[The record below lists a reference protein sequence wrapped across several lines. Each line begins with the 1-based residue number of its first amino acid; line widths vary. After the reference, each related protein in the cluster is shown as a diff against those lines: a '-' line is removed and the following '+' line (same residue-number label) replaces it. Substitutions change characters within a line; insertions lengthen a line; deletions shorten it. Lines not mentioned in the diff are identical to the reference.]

1 MNQRFTSLFLL
12 VMAIIPFPV
21 AGAESNRDFEN
32 RRIVTLPAGTII
44 NKDYFATGET
54 VKIDGTVNGDVYAAG
69 GKVIVNGNI
78 NGDLLVAGG
87 MVIISGKISENV
99 RVVSGELTVTG
110 EIGKNLTVGAGH
122 LKLAPSARI
131 HGTLVAGAG
140 EVNLEAPLDKA
151 VTVAAGLMT
160 LSSTVNGN
168 VEAAVA
174 RLNMTSSAIV
184 KGDLKYW
191 SDKEPVMEP
200 GSRVVGEII
209 AKKPIEIPLSAFPDL
224 AEGLSLF
231 AYISKIINFISTLVF
246 GLFLIHFFPK
256 FPESQMATLRKKPWI
271 SVGVGF
277 LVLLTVPAILVF
289 LFLTIF
295 GIPLALIVFM
305 IYLVTLYAARISVIL
320 WVGIVCFERF
330 GVTGREKQAF
340 TLALCVYFLLG
351 LIPMIGSLVT
361 ILVLTTGIGAA
372 LLTDRALYFSPR
384 RQEMT

>member
-1 MNQRFTSLFLL
+1 MKHRFTSLFLL
-12 VMAIIPFPV
+12 VMAIMPFSV
-21 AGAESNRDFEN
+21 AGTERNRDFEN

-69 GKVIVNGNI
+69 GKVIVDGSI

-87 MVIISGKISENV
+87 KVIISGKVSENV

-110 EIGKNLTVGAGH
+110 EIGKNLTVGAGN

-140 EVNLEAPLDKA
+140 EVALEAPLEKA

-168 VEAAVA
+168 VEAAVT

-200 GSRVVGEII
+200 GARVVGEII
-209 AKKPIEIPLSAFPDL
+209 AKQPIEIPLSAFPDL

-231 AYISKIINFISTLVF
+231 AYISKIVNFISTLVF
-246 GLFLIHFFPK
+246 GLFLIHFFPNY
-256 FPESQMATLRKKPWI
+256 PESQLATLRKKPWI
-271 SVGVGF
+271 SVGIGF
-277 LVLLTVPAILVF
+277 LVLVTVPAILVL
-289 LFLTIF
+289 LFLTIL
-295 GIPLALIVFM
+295 GIPLAFIVFM
-305 IYLVTLYAARISVIL
+305 IYLVTYAARISVIL
-320 WVGIVCFERF
+320 WAGVVCLERF
-330 GVTGREKQAF
+330 GVTGREKAAF
-340 TLALCVYFLLG
+340 TLALCAYFLLG

-372 LLTDRALYFSPR
+372 LLTDRALYFSKK
-384 RQEMT
+384 RQEMI